1 MATGDGLTLGRVL
14 DVSRG
19 RFRPGGSRGPSGFI
33 PFLLL
38 FSLSFPLAAPGQTDS
53 APAGSDSSPSGEEQ
67 KALGKRIVR
76 SLRDEARRY
85 VNDSVALF
93 QAPLHWKQGDW
104 EKAGGVVL
112 VVGGL
117 MFADEKI
124 DREAQ
129 NRRSPFTD
137 RVSSATTGF
146 GGVWGFRIAGG
157 LLGAGILLNHE
168 DMRDTGREALEAG
181 ILATILDKYII
192 KRAFGRERP
201 FESNGETVFVP
212 GSSHDSFPSGHATQ
226 AFAVA
231 SVVAARS
238 KGWIIPTIAYG
249 IATVVCMDR
258 VNDRVHFASDVVAG
272 AALGTAIGRF
282 LVHRHRTEKEGVLSK
297 ASFDI
302 VPIRH
307 GLAIAAKY

>member
-1 MATGDGLTLGRVL
+1 
-14 DVSRG
+14 
-19 RFRPGGSRGPSGFI
+19 
-33 PFLLL
+33 
-38 FSLSFPLAAPGQTDS
+38 
-53 APAGSDSSPSGEEQ
+53 
-67 KALGKRIVR
+67 
-76 SLRDEARRY
+76 
-85 VNDSVALF
+85 
-93 QAPLHWKQGDW
+93 KQGDW

-117 MFADEKI
+117 MLADEKI
-124 DREAQ
+124 DRESQ
-129 NRRSPFTD
+129 NQRSRFTD
-137 RVSSATTGF
+137 GVSSATTGF

-168 DMRDTGREALEAG
+168 NMRDTGREALEAG
-181 ILATILDKYII
+181 IIATILNKYIL

-272 AALGTAIGRF
+272 AVLGTAIGRF

-302 VPIRH
+302 VPTRH
-307 GLAIAAKY
+307 GLAIAARF

>member
-1 MATGDGLTLGRVL
+1 
-14 DVSRG
+14 VSCG

-38 FSLSFPLAAPGQTDS
+38 LFGLTFPLAAAGQTDA
-53 APAGSDSSPSGEEQ
+53 APPGSDSPTSGEEQ
-67 KALGKRIVR
+67 TPLGKRIVR

-124 DREAQ
+124 DREIQ

-146 GGVWGFRIAGG
+146 GGVWGLRIAGG

-168 DMRDTGREALEAG
+168 NMRDTGREALEAG

-249 IATVVCMDR
+249 IATVVCVDR

-272 AALGTAIGRF
+272 AVLGTAVGRF

-297 ASFDI
+297 ASFNV

>member
-1 MATGDGLTLGRVL
+1 M
-14 DVSRG
+14 SRG
-19 RFRPGGSRGPSGFI
+19 KGTSGARGPAGFI
-33 PFLLL
+33 PFLLLL
-38 FSLSFPLAAPGQTDS
+38 FSLSFPLAAPGQTDA
-53 APAGSDSSPSGEEQ
+53 APGGSDSPTSGDEQ
-67 KALGKRIVR
+67 TPLGKRIVR

-85 VNDSVALF
+85 VSDSVALF
-93 QAPLHWKQGDW
+93 QAPLHWKQADW

-124 DREAQ
+124 DRESQ
-129 NRRSPFTD
+129 NRRSRFTD
-137 RVSSATTGF
+137 GVSSATTGL
-146 GGVWGFRIAGG
+146 GGVWGFRVAGG

-168 DMRDTGREALEAG
+168 NMRDTGREALEAG
-181 ILATILDKYII
+181 IIATILDKYVL

-272 AALGTAIGRF
+272 AVLGTAVGRF